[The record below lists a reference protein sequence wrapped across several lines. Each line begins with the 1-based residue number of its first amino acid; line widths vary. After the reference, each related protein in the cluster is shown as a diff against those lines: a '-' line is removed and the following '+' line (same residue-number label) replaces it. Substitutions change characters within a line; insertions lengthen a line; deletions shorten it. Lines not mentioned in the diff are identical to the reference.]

1 MLAKFPERNFIL
13 IGDSGEADPEI
24 YGDIARR
31 HPGRVRAILIRNVT
45 AERADAPRYVD
56 GAFRDLPPDLWLV
69 FDHAEAA
76 GAFLAG
82 RM

>member
-1 MLAKFPERNFIL
+1 M

-31 HPGRVRAILIRNVT
+31 HPDQVRAILIRNVT
-45 AERADAPRYVD
+45 AESANDSRYVD
-56 GAFRDLPPDLWLV
+56 GAFKALSPDLWLL
-69 FDHAEAA
+69 FEGADAA
-76 GAFLAG
+76 GAYLAD